1 VSYADLAALF
11 LAAAAMVTL
20 AAGVLTRP
28 ARGWWW
34 SSVAAAAV
42 LCVLTAVF
50 DSLMIATDLFR
61 YDTSALLGARVL
73 LVPVEDFAWPV
84 AAVLL
89 LPALWELLGMVGGGR
104 QRDTGARG

>member
-1 VSYADLAALF
+1 VTYAQLAACF
-11 LAAAAMVTL
+11 LAAAALVTVAAAVL
-20 AAGVLTRP
+20 ARP

-34 SSVAAAAV
+34 SSAVAAVV
-42 LCVLTAVF
+42 LCGLTAVF

-61 YDTSALLGARVL
+61 YDTSALLGVRVL

-89 LPALWELLGMVGGGR
+89 LPALWELLGLAGGGR
-104 QRDTGARG
+104 QHDAGVGR

>member
-1 VSYADLAALF
+1 MTYADLAALF
-11 LAAAAMVTL
+11 LAVSALVTV

-28 ARGWWW
+28 SRGWWW
-34 SSVAAAAV
+34 SSAVAAVV
-42 LCVLTAVF
+42 LCVLTALF
-50 DSLMIATDLFR
+50 DSLMIAADLFR

-89 LPALWELLGMVGGGR
+89 LPALWELLGP
-104 QRDTGARG
+104 ARRPSTEVRG

>member
-1 VSYADLAALF
+1 MSYADLAALF
-11 LAAAAMVTL
+11 LAAAALTTL
-20 AAGVLTRP
+20 AAAVVARP
-28 ARGWWW
+28 PRGWWW
-34 SSVAAAAV
+34 SIAVAALV

-84 AAVLL
+84 AAVLV
-89 LPALWELLGMVGGGR
+89 LPALWELLGAVGGGR
-104 QRDTGARG
+104 RRSADEH